1 MRGAVKKVTEAERDR
16 GRKGWGIVDEAMEP
30 EGRRRRGR
38 WIALALAGLLVA
50 AFLVLWLE
58 RKDVASGYIDRELA
72 RRGVRA
78 SYTVRHLG
86 FGTQRLD
93 NLVLGDPA
101 HPDLTA
107 RWVEIRLSWGFRKP
121 RVSLVT
127 ARGVR
132 LYGRVVD
139 GRLRFGE
146 LDKLLPKPSGAPF
159 RLPDQN
165 VDLADAAIRIDTPGG
180 RIGAALEGKGNLASG
195 FEGRVAV
202 SAPRLRLGGCEM
214 VRGAALWNVATETL
228 QPSLAGPAR
237 AESLACGGNLVIR
250 RAEARLGATLS
261 ASLTAW
267 RGEARLAFAAARAG
281 LHRIDTVDGNLSFAG
296 GLRDTRG
303 HADLA
308 AAQVRTGGFA
318 AGRTRLNGV
327 YSLSLKSGRLVT
339 AVTAHAA
346 AVAAPSSLAAPILS
360 ALTSARGT
368 PVEPVAEAWRR
379 AVAGALRRF
388 DAAADIRLAVEGG
401 RGGIRFG
408 RLDAVSASGA
418 RVSLTGASYTWP
430 GGGLALDGNL
440 ATGGGDLPD
449 ARFALRQASPRAPL
463 EGRGRIA
470 PYAAGAARLA
480 LADIFFTAAA
490 GATRIE
496 TVGTMDGP
504 FSGGRVR
511 GLVLPVSG
519 RIGADGGFVFN
530 ARCTP
535 ASFRAL
541 ETGTLRLGPARL
553 PLCPIGPGLIWRRPG
568 GRVAGGGSIP
578 SPRFAGTLGRSPIGL
593 AAERLQ
599 LGFAGPDFSATGLA
613 VRLGPAQ
620 AASRLDIARLAGRF
634 GHGVAGTYSGLSGK
648 LAAVPLLIS
657 QGEGDWAYRDSRL
670 ALTGAMRVLDVQDP
684 PRFNPLAAKDVR
696 LTLADNRVAATGR
709 LVDPDTGTFVGNVD
723 LTHSLATGAGRAVV
737 EVPGIRFDPA
747 YQPEQLTRLTTGVV
761 ALVNGTVSGQ
771 GEIDW
776 DSAGT
781 SSTGTFTTK
790 DTNLAASFGPVE
802 KLTTTIHFTD
812 LLGLVTAPG
821 QLAEVG
827 AVRTGID
834 VFDGRIRYQLLPGLK
849 VRVEGGRWPFAGG
862 ELALEETVLD
872 FSKPSPK
879 NLTFRVTGMDA
890 ARFVQQMEFSNIN
903 ATGTFD
909 GVVPMIFDE
918 KGGRIL
924 GGRLV
929 ARPEGGT
936 LSYIGE
942 LTDKQLGAYGKLAF
956 DALKSLR
963 YDRLTV
969 VLNGY
974 LDGEFVAGIELN
986 GIARDPSVAATPG
999 GGIKGMVANR
1009 AMTQLAKIPFKFN
1022 ITVRGPFR
1030 AVIGTARSLRD
1041 PTNLLQTVLPQ
1052 MLRDKPTTTRTVQPQ
1067 ESETV
1072 R

>member
-1 MRGAVKKVTEAERDR
+1 MRGAAKKVTEAERDR
-16 GRKGWGIVDEAMEP
+16 GRDGWGLVDEAMEP
-30 EGRRRRGR
+30 RARRRLGR
-38 WIALALAGLLVA
+38 WIALAVAALLVA
-50 AFLVLWLE
+50 ILLILWLA
-58 RKDVASGYIDRELA
+58 RKDIASGYIDRELA

-78 SYTVRHLG
+78 SYTVSRLG
-86 FGTQRLD
+86 FGAQRLD

-107 RWVEIRLSWGFRKP
+107 RRVEIRLSWGFRKP

-132 LYGRVVD
+132 LYGRVEG

-159 RLPDQN
+159 RLPDQTI
-165 VDLADAAIRIDTPGG
+165 DLADAAVRIDTPGG

-195 FEGRVAV
+195 FEGRAAV
-202 SAPRLRLGGCEM
+202 SAPRLRLGGCEL
-214 VRGAALWNVATETL
+214 VAAKALWNVATETL
-228 QPSLAGPAR
+228 QPSVAGPAR
-237 AESLACGGNLVIR
+237 FESLACGGNLLLR
-250 RAEARLGATLS
+250 RAEARVGATLS

-267 RGEARLAFAAARAG
+267 RGEARIALAGAQAG
-281 LHRIDTVDGNLSFAG
+281 LHRIEGVGGNLSFAG

-308 AAQVRTGGFA
+308 AAQVRTSGFA
-318 AGRTRLNGV
+318 AGRTRVSGV
-327 YSLSLKSGRLVT
+327 YSLSLKNGRLVT
-339 AVTAHAA
+339 AVAA
-346 AVAAPSSLAAPILS
+346 QVAGVAAPPSFAEPILS
-360 ALTSARGT
+360 ALASARGT
-368 PVEPVAEAWRR
+368 PVEPVAAAWSR
-379 AVAGALRRF
+379 AVTAALRRF
-388 DAAADIRLAVEGG
+388 DASADIRLAVEGN
-401 RGGIRFG
+401 RGGVRFTRLDSAAASGG
-408 RLDAVSASGA
+408 RLA
-418 RVSLTGASYTWP
+418 LTGASYTWP
-430 GGGLALDGNL
+430 GGGLALDGTL
-440 ATGGGDLPD
+440 ATAGGGLPD
-449 ARFALRQASPRAPL
+449 ARFALRQASSRAPL

-480 LADIFFTAAA
+480 LADIAFTAAA
-490 GATRIE
+490 GETRIE
-496 TVGTMDGP
+496 TVATVDGP

-519 RIGADGGFVFN
+519 RIGSGFVFN
-530 ARCTP
+530 PRCTP
-535 ASFRAL
+535 VSFQAL

-553 PLCPIGPGLIWRRPG
+553 PVCPTGPGLLWRRPG
-568 GRVAGGGSIP
+568 GRAGGGGSIA
-578 SPRFAGTLGRSPIGL
+578 SPRFAGTLGRSPVAI
-593 AAERLQ
+593 AAQRLQ
-599 LGFAGPDFSATGLA
+599 FGLAGPDFAATGLA
-613 VRLGPAQ
+613 VRLGPAES
-620 AASRLDIARLAGRF
+620 ANRLDVARLTGRF
-634 GHGVAGTYSGLSGK
+634 GRGVAGTYSGLSGK
-648 LAAVPLLIS
+648 LAAVPLLID
-657 QGEGDWAYRDSRL
+657 QGQGDWAYRDSRL

-684 PRFNPLAAKDVR
+684 PRFNPLAARDVR
-696 LTLADNRVAATGR
+696 LTLADNRVAATAR
-709 LVDPDTGTFVGNVD
+709 LVDPDTGTFVGTADVA
-723 LTHSLATGAGRAVV
+723 HSLATGAGRALID
-737 EVPGIRFDPA
+737 VPGIRFDPA

-761 ALVNGTVSGQ
+761 ALVNGTISGR

-781 SSTGTFTTK
+781 RSTGTFTTK
-790 DTNLAASFGPVE
+790 DMNLAASFGPVE
-802 KLTTTIHFTD
+802 KLSTTIHFTD

-849 VRVEGGRWPFAGG
+849 VRIEGARWPFAGG
-862 ELALEETVLD
+862 ELELDETVLD

-879 NLTFRVTGMDA
+879 HLTFRVTGMDA
-890 ARFVQQMEFSNIN
+890 ARFVQQMEFSNIS

-909 GVVPMIFDE
+909 GVVPMLFDE
-918 KGGRIL
+918 KGGQII
-924 GGRLV
+924 GGRLI

-963 YDRLTV
+963 YDRLAV
-969 VLNGY
+969 SLNGS

-1009 AMTQLAKIPFKFN
+1009 ALTQLAKIPFKFN

-1067 ESETV
+1067 ESEKV

>member
-1 MRGAVKKVTEAERDR
+1 
-16 GRKGWGIVDEAMEP
+16 MEP
-30 EGRRRRGR
+30 RARRRVGR
-38 WIALALAGLLVA
+38 WIALALAGLLLA
-50 AFLVLWLE
+50 ALLILWLE
-58 RKDVASGYIDRELA
+58 RKDIAAGYVDRELA

-78 SYTVRHLG
+78 TYTVRRLG
-86 FGTQRLD
+86 FGVQRLD
-93 NLVLGDPA
+93 NLVIGDPA

-132 LYGRVVD
+132 LYGRVEG

-165 VDLADAAIRIDTPGG
+165 VDLADAAVRIDTPGG

-195 FEGRVAV
+195 FEGRMAV
-202 SAPRLRLGGCEM
+202 SAPRLSVGGCEM
-214 VRGAALWNVATETL
+214 VAAKALWNVATETL
-228 QPSLAGPAR
+228 QPSVAGPAR
-237 AESLACGGNLVIR
+237 FESLACGGNLVIR

-267 RGEARLAFAAARAG
+267 RGEARVALTEARAG
-281 LHRIDTVDGNLSFAG
+281 LHHIDSVGGNLSFAG

-303 HADLA
+303 HADLT
-308 AAQVRTGGFA
+308 AAQVHTGGFA
-318 AGRTRLNGV
+318 AGSTRVNGV
-327 YSLSLKSGRLVT
+327 YSLSLRNGRLVT
-339 AVTAHAA
+339 AVAAHAA
-346 AVAAPSSLAAPILS
+346 GVAAPPSFAAPILS
-360 ALTSARGT
+360 ALASARGT
-368 PVEPVAEAWRR
+368 PVEPVAEAWRK

-388 DAAADIRLAVEGG
+388 DASADIRLAVEGG
-401 RGGIRFG
+401 RGGVRFV
-408 RLDAVSASGA
+408 RLDTASAGGEHL
-418 RVSLTGASYTWP
+418 SLTGARYTWP
-430 GGGLALDGNL
+430 GGGLALDGTL
-440 ATGGGDLPD
+440 ATGGGGLPD

-480 LADIFFTAAA
+480 LADIQFTAAA

-496 TVGTMDGP
+496 TVATMDGP

-519 RIGADGGFVFN
+519 RIGAGGSFVFN

-535 ASFRAL
+535 TSFRAL

-553 PLCPIGPGLIWRRPG
+553 ALCPTGPGLLWRSPG
-568 GRVAGGGSIP
+568 GRVAGGGAIA
-578 SPRFAGTLGRSPIGL
+578 SPRFAGTLGRSPAAI

-599 LGFAGPDFSATGLA
+599 FGLAGADFTATGLA
-613 VRLGPAQ
+613 VRLGPAE
-620 AASRLDIARLAGRF
+620 AANRLDIARLSGRF
-634 GHGVAGTYSGLSGK
+634 GRGVAGTYSGLSGK
-648 LAAVPLLIS
+648 LAAVPLRVAG
-657 QGEGDWAYRDSRL
+657 GEGDWAYRDSRL

-696 LTLADNRVAATGR
+696 LTLADNRIAATGK
-709 LVDPDTGTFVGNVD
+709 LVDPDTGAFVGNVD
-723 LTHSLATGAGRAVV
+723 LAHSLATGAGRALID
-737 EVPGIRFDPA
+737 VPGIRFDPA

-761 ALVNGTVSGQ
+761 ALVDGTVSGQ

-781 SSTGTFTTK
+781 RSTGTFTTK
-790 DTNLAASFGPVE
+790 DMNLAASFGPVE
-802 KLTTTIHFTD
+802 KLTTTVHFTD

-821 QLAEVG
+821 QLAEIG

-834 VFDGRIRYQLLPGLK
+834 VFDGRIRYQLLPDLK
-849 VRVEGGRWPFAGG
+849 VRVQGGRWPFAGG
-862 ELALEETVLD
+862 ELALDETVLD
-872 FSKPSPK
+872 FSKPSAK
-879 NLTFRVTGMDA
+879 HLTFRVTGMDA
-890 ARFVQQMEFSNIN
+890 ARFVQQMEFSNIS

-909 GVVPMIFDE
+909 GIVPMIFDE

-924 GGRLV
+924 EGRLI

-942 LTDKQLGAYGKLAF
+942 LTDKQLGVYGKLAF

-963 YDRLTV
+963 YDRLAV

-999 GGIKGMVANR
+999 GGLKGMVANR
-1009 AMTQLAKIPFKFN
+1009 ALTQLAKIPFKFT

-1041 PTNLLQTVLPQ
+1041 PTNLLQSVLPQ
-1052 MLRDKPTTTRTVQPQ
+1052 MLRDKPTTTRTVQPE
-1067 ESETV
+1067 ESEKV